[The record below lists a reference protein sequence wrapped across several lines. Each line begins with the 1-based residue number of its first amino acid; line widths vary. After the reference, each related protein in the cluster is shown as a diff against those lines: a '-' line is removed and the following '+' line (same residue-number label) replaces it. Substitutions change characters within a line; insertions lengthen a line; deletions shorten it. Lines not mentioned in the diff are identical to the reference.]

1 MVLRRS
7 QCVFNVGVV
16 YELFLSLSLCVSP
29 AASEGRVNGGEDF
42 FQKVSVEPPSLC
54 LDLVC
59 VSVQVWICR
68 PNEAALLE
76 LV

>member
-1 MVLRRS
+1 MLEW
-7 QCVFNVGVV
+7 F

-42 FQKVSVEPPSLC
+42 FQKVCVEPPSLC

-68 PNEAALLE
+68 PNEAALPE